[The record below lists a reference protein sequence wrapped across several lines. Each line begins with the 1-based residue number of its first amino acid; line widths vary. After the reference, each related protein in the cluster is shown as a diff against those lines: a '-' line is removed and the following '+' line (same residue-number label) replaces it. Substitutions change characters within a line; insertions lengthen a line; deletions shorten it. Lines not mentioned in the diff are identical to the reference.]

1 MTLDAR
7 EASTALLG
15 DDQFANILLV
25 GVAVQAG
32 AIPLDPA
39 AVEAALT
46 LDGVRVAANIQT
58 FRGGR
63 QAVADPRAC
72 AAAMPARPRQA
83 RGRPPAPR
91 SCAPR
96 SARGCARWR
105 TA

>member
-25 GVAVQAG
+25 GVAVRAG

-46 LDGVRVAANIQT
+46 LNGVRVEANIQT

-63 QAVADPRAC
+63 QAVADPRGRDAGPSARARL
-72 AAAMPARPRQA
+72 AAARRRRARA
-83 RGRPPAPR
+83 R
-91 SCAPR
+91 
-96 SARGCARWR
+96 RGGVGA
-105 TA
+105 A